1 MLKIIKELFSLLT
14 PRQRKRF
21 YVLQAQVII
30 MAFAEIASIA
40 SIVPFMA
47 LVGDLSILEGD
58 NMLGALYLKSNV
70 VDEYQF
76 IFYLGIIVLFTLI
89 LAASTSMYITWRVCM
104 FANDIGAEISHRL
117 YSYYLNQDWLFHTM
131 GSSSNLIKKITTE
144 STRVTHEVLFP
155 LLQMHL
161 YHLL

>member
-76 IFYLGIIVLFTLI
+76 IFY
-89 LAASTSMYITWRVCM
+89 
-104 FANDIGAEISHRL
+104 
-117 YSYYLNQDWLFHTM
+117 
-131 GSSSNLIKKITTE
+131 
-144 STRVTHEVLFP
+144 
-155 LLQMHL
+155 
-161 YHLL
+161 

>member
-1 MLKIIKELFSLLT
+1 MFKIIKELFSLLT

-58 NMLGALYLKSNV
+58 NILGALYFKSNV
-70 VDEYQF
+70 VDE
-76 IFYLGIIVLFTLI
+76 
-89 LAASTSMYITWRVCM
+89 
-104 FANDIGAEISHRL
+104 
-117 YSYYLNQDWLFHTM
+117 
-131 GSSSNLIKKITTE
+131 
-144 STRVTHEVLFP
+144 
-155 LLQMHL
+155 
-161 YHLL
+161 